1 MKTTWRDKKRQKED
15 GAMVRRLVADSCAD
29 FTAEKKKWTEVRLV
43 PLTLTVGSEDI
54 VDNEGFNQ
62 RDFLNKMRACGECP
76 RSACPSPESYMRE
89 FEGADEVFVVTLS
102 RHLSGSYQSAVLA
115 KQLYQEEHPEV
126 KIEVVDSK
134 SASVGESLLV
144 LKLRSLLEKYDF
156 EETAKRIAAFR
167 DSMQTKFVL
176 EDLDVFIKNGRLTH
190 IQAILCNALNIKP
203 LLAGENGMIIKLD
216 QARGVERTLK
226 KLVESVVADVKEAT
240 TRTLAI
246 AHCNHPSR
254 AEALRQ
260 MIMSRVPFRECM
272 VVNTGG
278 VSTMYANEG
287 GIIVAY

>member
-1 MKTTWRDKKRQKED
+1 
-15 GAMVRRLVADSCAD
+15 MVRRLIADSCAD
-29 FTAEKKKWTEVRLV
+29 FTAEKKEWTGVRLV
-43 PLTLTVGSEDI
+43 PLTLTIGNETI
-54 VDNEGFNQ
+54 VDDESFCQ
-62 RDFLNKMRACGECP
+62 KTFLNKMRVSSECP

-89 FEGADEVFVVTLS
+89 FAGADEVFVVTLS
-102 RHLSGSYQSAVLA
+102 KHLSGSYQSAVLA
-115 KQLYQEEHPEV
+115 KQLYQEEHPEA
-126 KIEVVDSK
+126 KIEIVDSY

-144 LKLRSLLEKYDF
+144 LKLRTLLEKYNF

-167 DSMQTKFVL
+167 NSVQTKFVL

-203 LLAGENGMIIKLD
+203 LLAGEKGVIVKLD

-246 AHCNHPSR
+246 THCNHPAR
-254 AEALRQ
+254 AESVRQ
-260 MIMSRVPFRECM
+260 MIMSRVPFRESM
-272 VVNTGG
+272 VVNAGG